1 MGIVKGPPPR
11 VSSNSGQPNEA
22 GDDASASKSSGRVTF
37 DSRGNS
43 VWEWKAE
50 ETGQYSR
57 DVSTQRLKKLEAADL
72 SIEETARVKRP
83 DGLSLADAPLPGG
96 GFNPYDNGPTKHNTK
111 MPTRGYVAPDRVAP
125 TPERK
130 PTKDLRALSKWME
143 LKKRVAQNKDED

>member
-1 MGIVKGPPPR
+1 MGTVKGSPPR
-11 VSSNSGQPNEA
+11 VSPNSGQPNEA
-22 GDDASASKSSGRVTF
+22 DDAAPANKSSGRVTF

-50 ETGQYSR
+50 ETGKFSR
-57 DVSTQRLKKLEAADL
+57 DVSTQRLKKLEATDL

-83 DGLSLADAPLPGG
+83 DGLSLADEPMPGG
-96 GFNPYDNGPTKHNTK
+96 GFNPYDNGPTKNNTK
-111 MPTRGYVAPDRVAP
+111 MPTRGYVAQDRVVP

-143 LKKRVAQNKDED
+143 LKKRVADNKDED